1 MQDVGWVT
9 REQALEALIRS
20 RDTLGMRI
28 DDRILILDPATGDTF

>member
-1 MQDVGWVT
+1 VDWVT